1 MISGQTAGLWLLADC
16 NNFYASCEQLFRPDL
31 RNRPVVV
38 LSNNDGCVIARSA
51 EAKAL
56 NIAMGEAEFRIHGF
70 LKEHGVAV
78 FSSNFALY
86 GDLSA
91 RVIQTLETLCQ
102 DVRQYSIDE
111 AFCRL
116 TGAEAANAA
125 ELASEAR
132 LRVERWTG
140 IPVSIG
146 ISSTKTLAKLANHAA
161 KKSGRGLWQILPG
174 EEDCTR
180 LLRESPVEEV
190 WGVGRRVAARLSA
203 AGIRTA
209 FDLARADDAW
219 IRRRFSVTLWNTA
232 LELRGVSAVPD
243 GDPGS
248 IRQTLVVSRSF
259 GHRITRKDLL
269 MEAIS
274 AFTERALERLRGE
287 RLVARG
293 FSVHVQT
300 SLFEKDGVYANS
312 VTVNL
317 PFPSADTA
325 LFLKKARGALN
336 AIWKP
341 GYRYARG
348 GVMLFSVEREDRREL
363 SLLAP
368 QEDGKKQ
375 ARLMKA
381 MDDINARY
389 GHRTVTFASAG
400 LPSDLSPART
410 TSWKAP
416 ACPCRCRSSSG
427 QTPGRPAEAGA
438 DSPERARRRTK
449 WAASSPSCSKP
460 RRRPGAVSSE
470 RPGSSTARPGSC
482 FTRAR
487 HRRPAATASRPWGP
501 STARLTKRS
510 IWICPSTATCRII
523 SAAAETS
530 PSATFWP
537 TRSAITCRTS
547 SALRTG

>member
-1 MISGQTAGLWLLADC
+1 MISGQSAGLWLLADC
-16 NNFYASCEQLFRPDL
+16 NNFYASCERLFRPDL

-161 KKSGRGLWQILPG
+161 KKSGRGLWQVLPG

-209 FDLARADDAW
+209 FD
-219 IRRRFSVTLWNTA
+219 
-232 LELRGVSAVPD
+232 
-243 GDPGS
+243 
-248 IRQTLVVSRSF
+248 
-259 GHRITRKDLL
+259 
-269 MEAIS
+269 
-274 AFTERALERLRGE
+274 
-287 RLVARG
+287 
-293 FSVHVQT
+293 
-300 SLFEKDGVYANS
+300 
-312 VTVNL
+312 
-317 PFPSADTA
+317 
-325 LFLKKARGALN
+325 
-336 AIWKP
+336 
-341 GYRYARG
+341 
-348 GVMLFSVEREDRREL
+348 
-363 SLLAP
+363 
-368 QEDGKKQ
+368 
-375 ARLMKA
+375 
-381 MDDINARY
+381 
-389 GHRTVTFASAG
+389 
-400 LPSDLSPART
+400 
-410 TSWKAP
+410 
-416 ACPCRCRSSSG
+416 
-427 QTPGRPAEAGA
+427 
-438 DSPERARRRTK
+438 
-449 WAASSPSCSKP
+449 
-460 RRRPGAVSSE
+460 
-470 RPGSSTARPGSC
+470 
-482 FTRAR
+482 
-487 HRRPAATASRPWGP
+487 
-501 STARLTKRS
+501 
-510 IWICPSTATCRII
+510 
-523 SAAAETS
+523 
-530 PSATFWP
+530 
-537 TRSAITCRTS
+537 
-547 SALRTG
+547 

>member
-1 MISGQTAGLWLLADC
+1 MISGQSAGLWLLADC
-16 NNFYASCEQLFRPDL
+16 NNFYASCERLFRPDL

-161 KKSGRGLWQILPG
+161 KKSGRGLWQVLPG
-174 EEDCTR
+174 EEECTR

-259 GHRITRKDLL
+259 GAPHHA
-269 MEAIS
+269 EGPS
-274 AFTERALERLRGE
+274 HGSHFRL
-287 RLVARG
+287 
-293 FSVHVQT
+293 
-300 SLFEKDGVYANS
+300 
-312 VTVNL
+312 
-317 PFPSADTA
+317 
-325 LFLKKARGALN
+325 
-336 AIWKP
+336 
-341 GYRYARG
+341 
-348 GVMLFSVEREDRREL
+348 
-363 SLLAP
+363 
-368 QEDGKKQ
+368 
-375 ARLMKA
+375 
-381 MDDINARY
+381 
-389 GHRTVTFASAG
+389 HRT
-400 LPSDLSPART
+400 
-410 TSWKAP
+410 
-416 ACPCRCRSSSG
+416 
-427 QTPGRPAEAGA
+427 
-438 DSPERARRRTK
+438 
-449 WAASSPSCSKP
+449 
-460 RRRPGAVSSE
+460 RPGAAPRRE
-470 RPGSSTARPGSC
+470 AGGPGL
-482 FTRAR
+482 FRAR
-487 HRRPAATASRPWGP
+487 ADFA
-501 STARLTKRS
+501 
-510 IWICPSTATCRII
+510 
-523 SAAAETS
+523 
-530 PSATFWP
+530 F
-537 TRSAITCRTS
+537 
-547 SALRTG
+547 

>member
-1 MISGQTAGLWLLADC
+1 M
-16 NNFYASCEQLFRPDL
+16 
-31 RNRPVVV
+31 
-38 LSNNDGCVIARSA
+38 
-51 EAKAL
+51 
-56 NIAMGEAEFRIHGF
+56 
-70 LKEHGVAV
+70 
-78 FSSNFALY
+78 
-86 GDLSA
+86 
-91 RVIQTLETLCQ
+91 
-102 DVRQYSIDE
+102 
-111 AFCRL
+111 
-116 TGAEAANAA
+116 
-125 ELASEAR
+125 
-132 LRVERWTG
+132 
-140 IPVSIG
+140 
-146 ISSTKTLAKLANHAA
+146 
-161 KKSGRGLWQILPG
+161 
-174 EEDCTR
+174 
-180 LLRESPVEEV
+180 EEV

-274 AFTERALERLRGE
+274 AFTVRALERLRGE

-293 FSVHVQT
+293 FSVHAQT

-312 VTVNL
+312 ATVNL

-368 QEDGKKQ
+368 QKDGKKQ

-389 GHRTVTFASAG
+389 DAFAN
-400 LPSDLSPART
+400 
-410 TSWKAP
+410 
-416 ACPCRCRSSSG
+416 
-427 QTPGRPAEAGA
+427 AEASLINNALVVPMGMSIPA
-438 DSPERARRRTK
+438 YIATRLNYWEGQYASTGFSNKRLKGIHVLDHYISMSEYEANRDAR
-449 WAASSPSCSKP
+449 
-460 RRRPGAVSSE
+460 
-470 RPGSSTARPGSC
+470 
-482 FTRAR
+482 
-487 HRRPAATASRPWGP
+487 
-501 STARLTKRS
+501 
-510 IWICPSTATCRII
+510 
-523 SAAAETS
+523 
-530 PSATFWP
+530 
-537 TRSAITCRTS
+537 
-547 SALRTG
+547 

>member
-1 MISGQTAGLWLLADC
+1 MLSGQSAGLWLLADC
-16 NNFYASCEQLFRPDL
+16 NNFYASCERLFRPDL

-38 LSNNDGCVIARSA
+38 LSNTDGCVIARSA

-161 KKSGRGLWQILPG
+161 KKSGRGLWQVLPG

-209 FDLARADDAW
+209 LDLARADDAW

-243 GDPGS
+243 GNPGS

-293 FSVHVQT
+293 LSVHVQT

-312 VTVNL
+312 ATVNL
-317 PFPSADTA
+317 PVPSADTA

-368 QEDGKKQ
+368 QKDGKKQ

-400 LPSDLSPART
+400 LPSDESAPWKMNRSNLSPART
-410 TSWKAP
+410 TSWKELA
-416 ACPCRCRSSSG
+416 
-427 QTPGRPAEAGA
+427 
-438 DSPERARRRTK
+438 
-449 WAASSPSCSKP
+449 
-460 RRRPGAVSSE
+460 
-470 RPGSSTARPGSC
+470 TAR
-482 FTRAR
+482 A
-487 HRRPAATASRPWGP
+487 
-501 STARLTKRS
+501 
-510 IWICPSTATCRII
+510 
-523 SAAAETS
+523 
-530 PSATFWP
+530 
-537 TRSAITCRTS
+537 
-547 SALRTG
+547 

>member
-1 MISGQTAGLWLLADC
+1 M
-16 NNFYASCEQLFRPDL
+16 
-31 RNRPVVV
+31 

-132 LRVERWTG
+132 LRVERWIG

-209 FDLARADDAW
+209 LDLARADDAW

-232 LELRGVSAVPD
+232 LELRGVSAVKGRRHAP
-243 GDPGS
+243 
-248 IRQTLVVSRSF
+248 
-259 GHRITRKDLL
+259 
-269 MEAIS
+269 A
-274 AFTERALERLRGE
+274 RLR
-287 RLVARG
+287 
-293 FSVHVQT
+293 FQQ
-300 SLFEKDGVYANS
+300 
-312 VTVNL
+312 VT
-317 PFPSADTA
+317 TA
-325 LFLKKARGALN
+325 YEG
-336 AIWKP
+336 I
-341 GYRYARG
+341 
-348 GVMLFSVEREDRREL
+348 
-363 SLLAP
+363 
-368 QEDGKKQ
+368 
-375 ARLMKA
+375 
-381 MDDINARY
+381 
-389 GHRTVTFASAG
+389 
-400 LPSDLSPART
+400 
-410 TSWKAP
+410 
-416 ACPCRCRSSSG
+416 
-427 QTPGRPAEAGA
+427 
-438 DSPERARRRTK
+438 
-449 WAASSPSCSKP
+449 
-460 RRRPGAVSSE
+460 
-470 RPGSSTARPGSC
+470 
-482 FTRAR
+482 
-487 HRRPAATASRPWGP
+487 
-501 STARLTKRS
+501 
-510 IWICPSTATCRII
+510 
-523 SAAAETS
+523 
-530 PSATFWP
+530 
-537 TRSAITCRTS
+537 
-547 SALRTG
+547 